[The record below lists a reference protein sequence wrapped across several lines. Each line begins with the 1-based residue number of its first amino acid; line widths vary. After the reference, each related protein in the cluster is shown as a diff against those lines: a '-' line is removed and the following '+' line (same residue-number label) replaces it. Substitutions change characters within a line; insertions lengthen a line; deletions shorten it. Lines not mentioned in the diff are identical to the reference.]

1 MKPKENIMDYKKQLI
16 DKVEMFY
23 VDVVEEFKEAEM
35 QIIADSKF
43 SSIFKKKN
51 YDGNIEHLK
60 SCKKLALSID
70 VKDLAIPKEDQLAR
84 QVTKAFER
92 CLVMFNNLCDSHIQL
107 QMALKKKANKEELKF
122 SAYKE
127 LFQKVQTA
135 RNSIN
140 TALHELDIV
149 YTDLAYDEEEDNTSY
164 FD

>member
-1 MKPKENIMDYKKQLI
+1 MDYKKQLI
-16 DKVEMFY
+16 DKIESFY
-23 VDVVEEFKEAEM
+23 VDVVEEFKEAEL

-60 SCKKLALSID
+60 NCKKMALSID
-70 VKDLAIPKEDQLAR
+70 VNDIVIPKEDQLAQ
-84 QVTKAFER
+84 QVVKAFER
-92 CLVMFNNLCDSHIQL
+92 CLVMFNNLCDTHVRLQL
-107 QMALKKKANKEELKF
+107 ALKKKANKEELKF

-140 TALHELDIV
+140 SALHEMDIL
-149 YTDLAYDEEEDNTSY
+149 YTDFAYDEDEDDNSY
-164 FD
+164 FA

>member
-1 MKPKENIMDYKKQLI
+1 MDYKKQLI
-16 DKVEMFY
+16 DKIEMFY

-43 SSIFKKKN
+43 TRIFKKKN

-60 SCKKLALSID
+60 NCKKLALSID
-70 VKDLAIPKEDQLAR
+70 IKNIDIPKEDKLAR
-84 QVTKAFER
+84 QVAKAFER
-92 CLVMFNNLCDSHIQL
+92 CLVMFNNLCDSHVQL
-107 QMALKKKANKEELKF
+107 QLALKKKANKEELKF

-149 YTDLAYDEEEDNTSY
+149 YTDFAYDEEDENTSY